1 MTDDNALRDDPK
13 PANVARVLDFPG
25 FYESVLSQALD
36 DAENQMVEGL
46 IENHDLPDEPSP
58 YEACMDASTYA
69 TGFRLI
75 ARASVDWLNHVLADT
90 GIVLA
95 YESMESP
102 REYNFSTDALYVT
115 VNDPKKLVQ
124 LVDPAKFEAV
134 IKEHFTSR
142 SGFHSFY
149 SNDIT
154 AWRAKP
160 LDEWDHNELGTLLTT
175 YLRQVAEDKGL
186 DENDM
191 LEWMQED
198 FDQAVDEQTDFTLL
212 YAVLGITND

>member
-1 MTDDNALRDDPK
+1 MSLRDDPK

-25 FYESVLSQALD
+25 FYESALSDGLD
-36 DAENQMVEGL
+36 HAENMMIEGL
-46 IENHDLPDEPSP
+46 IENHGLDFEPGDSKL

-69 TGFRLI
+69 IGFNLI
-75 ARASVDWLNHVLADT
+75 AKANVDWLNHVLDGT

-115 VNDPKKLVQ
+115 VNDPKLLAS
-124 LVDPAKFEAV
+124 LVDPAKFEGV

-149 SNDIT
+149 SNDIEV
-154 AWRAKP
+154 WRAKP
-160 LDEWDHNELGTLLTT
+160 YADWDHNELGTLLTT
-175 YLRQVAEDKGL
+175 YLRQVADDKDL
-186 DENDM
+186 DSDDM

-198 FDQAVDEQTDFTLL
+198 FDAAVDEQTDFTKLN
-212 YAVLGITND
+212 AALGIKE

>member
-25 FYESVLSQALD
+25 FYESILSVALD
-36 DAENQMVEGL
+36 QAEEQMIEGL
-46 IENHDLPDEPSP
+46 VENHDLPDDPNP
-58 YEACMDASTYA
+58 YEACWDASTYA
-69 TGFRLI
+69 TGFNLI
-75 ARASVDWLNHVLADT
+75 ARANVDWLNHVLDGT

-115 VNDPKKLVQ
+115 VNDIEL
-124 LVDPAKFEAV
+124 LASLTDPSAFDKV
-134 IKEHFTSR
+134 IKERFTSGP
-142 SGFHSFY
+142 GFHSFY
-149 SNDIT
+149 SNDIE
-154 AWRAKP
+154 AWHAKP
-160 LDEWDHNELGTLLTT
+160 FAEWDHNELGALLTA

-191 LEWMQED
+191 LEWMNED
-198 FDQAVDEQTDFTLL
+198 FDQAVDEQTDFTKL
-212 YAVLGITND
+212 YAALGIKE

>member
-1 MTDDNALRDDPK
+1 MNSLRDNPK
-13 PANVARVLDFPG
+13 PANIARVLDFPG
-25 FYESVLSQALD
+25 FYESVLSEALD
-36 DAENQMVEGL
+36 HAENMMVENL
-46 IENHDLPDEPSP
+46 IENYELPDEPSP

-69 TGFRLI
+69 TGFNLI
-75 ARASVDWLNHVLADT
+75 ARANVDWLNHVLDDT

-95 YESMESP
+95 YESTESP

-115 VNDPKKLVQ
+115 VNDPALLLSLTDTPKLN
-124 LVDPAKFEAV
+124 ATAAEF
-134 IKEHFTSR
+134 FTSR

-149 SNDIT
+149 S
-154 AWRAKP
+154 P
-160 LDEWDHNELGTLLTT
+160 LVDTWGELAEWDHNQLGALLTT

-212 YAVLGITND
+212 YAALGIKE